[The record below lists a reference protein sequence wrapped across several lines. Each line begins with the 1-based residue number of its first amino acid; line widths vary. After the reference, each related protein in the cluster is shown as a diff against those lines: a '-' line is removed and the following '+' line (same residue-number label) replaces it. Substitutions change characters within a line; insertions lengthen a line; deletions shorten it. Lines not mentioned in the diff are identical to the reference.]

1 MEYALFALGGVILAL
16 IGLFIVRAT
25 RRKDVVYE
33 QIEERARLSPKAQL
47 QKLQTSENLWG
58 VSVES
63 HCGASSKL
71 VGQTFT
77 FDVAPPLPVIGCTA
91 DACICSYIGLPE
103 RRLHGERRRGQD
115 RRRALRMEGDERR
128 AERPRREGEHYNWA
142 AYRHL

>member
-1 MEYALFALGGVILAL
+1 MEYALFALVGVILVL
-16 IGLFIVRAT
+16 IGLFLFRT
-25 RRKDVVYE
+25 RGKKDVVSE
-33 QIEERARLSPKAQL
+33 QVEERVRLSPQAQL
-47 QKLQTSENLWG
+47 YKLQKSENLWG

-71 VGQTFT
+71 VRQTFT
-77 FDVAPPLPVIGCTA
+77 FADAPHLPVSGCTA

-128 AERPRREGEHYNWA
+128 AERPRREGDLSNWA